1 MEIGKVYKT
10 EVHLKRVKT
19 TRWIK
24 AARIATCNHW
34 QVFELAKNQLKK
46 ALANHFAETTV
57 NVTLTEEEF
66 GKFLVLANEQAW
78 NVEITALEMNIV
90 RQIKVFINTED

>member
-1 MEIGKVYKT
+1 MELNQVFKT
-10 EVHLKRVKT
+10 NVVMKRVKT

-24 AARIATCNHW
+24 MARIATCNHW
-34 QVFELAKNQLKK
+34 QVFELVKSQLKK

-66 GKFLVLANEQAW
+66 SKFLVLANEQAW
-78 NVEITALEMNIV
+78 NVQITAIEIGII
-90 RQIKVFINTED
+90 RQIKVFISIED